1 MAISFKSVG
10 KTSTQT
16 KNEADIQTKT
26 EVPIGIVTPLQ
37 LGTRNE
43 GILKT
48 NLSLSDQI
56 ADNLRNL
63 ILTNWGERLGQYKFG
78 ANLRELTTEL
88 VSQENFDNE
97 AMARIK
103 DAVDKWMNY
112 VTLVDFSSVIDTTQR
127 SSLNKIRLTV
137 SYIVTN
143 IQPLPRQLSIDLY
156 VI

>member
-16 KNEADIQTKT
+16 KNELDIQVKT

-37 LGTRNE
+37 LGTRSE

-48 NLSLSDQI
+48 NMSLADQI
-56 ADNLRNL
+56 SDNLRNL

-78 ANLRELTTEL
+78 ANLRELTTEIS
-88 VSQENFDNE
+88 SQENFDNE

-103 DAVDKWMNY
+103 DAVDRWMNY
-112 VTLVDFSSVIDTTQR
+112 ITLVDFASVIDTQQR
-127 SSLNKIRLTV
+127 SDIGKIRLTV
-137 SYIVTN
+137 TYIVAN

-156 VI
+156 II